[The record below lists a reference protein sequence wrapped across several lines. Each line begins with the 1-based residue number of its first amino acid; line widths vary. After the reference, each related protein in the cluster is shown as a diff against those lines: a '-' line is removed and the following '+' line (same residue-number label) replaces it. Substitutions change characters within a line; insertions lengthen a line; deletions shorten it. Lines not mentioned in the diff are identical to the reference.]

1 MPSSVGGS
9 AGLDQSRISH
19 VRSEVEQKRS
29 VGIGVSRPAQQPNEP
44 AAVVAEVEQKRSVGT
59 GVARPAQQP
68 DEPGTARS
76 EATK

>member
-1 MPSSVGGS
+1 
-9 AGLDQSRISH
+9 
-19 VRSEVEQKRS
+19 
-29 VGIGVSRPAQQPNEP
+29 
-44 AAVVAEVEQKRSVGT
+44 VVAEVEQKRSVGT